1 MNLTKSA
8 KLICELR
15 KSRRM
20 TQKQVADILG
30 IEPKTVSKWEN
41 GRGFP
46 DVSCVAELAEIFG
59 VSEKALLTGELNQN
73 GEEVGNM
80 RKTAFYVCP
89 HCGSF
94 VSGTGEFMVNCC
106 GTVLR
111 PLDAMTED
119 GEHIAEINETD
130 GEFYIKFN
138 HEMSKEHYIGF
149 VSYVSYDRVMTV
161 RLYPEQDSEVRMPKM
176 YGGKFYFYCN
186 RHGLF
191 EQTAEIEKKEK
202 KGKSSG
208 ANMTALMSAFARAYH
223 FKHSENPVFADE
235 LSEKLLGK
243 ADYGRIEKFIADAKG
258 DVAAYVNEYLAPTPL
273 ARAKFCDD
281 VLKNEVR
288 TGARQYV
295 ILGCGLDTFSLG
307 DNAGKIEVFEIDTA
321 EMIDDKLRRIKRAGL
336 KSRAHCIAADL
347 SRDDI
352 ETVLEENGFDF
363 GKKTVFSCLGLL
375 YYLTKEEIS
384 ALFEKISGF
393 AADGSTVVFDFA
405 DNHLFSSQVPRVADT
420 VRMAQMSGNPM
431 KSCFGYGELELLL
444 QKHGF
449 LIYEFLNNKDIGKY
463 FANSDEISAF
473 EHINFALAALQR
485 KSTN

>member
-1 MNLTKSA
+1 MNLTKSS

-15 KSRRM
+15 KKCGM

-30 IEPKTVSKWEN
+30 IEPKTVSKWET

-46 DVSCVAELAEIFG
+46 DVSYVAELADIFG
-59 VSEKALLTGELNQN
+59 VSEKTLLTGERNQN

-94 VSGTGEFMVNCC
+94 VSGTGEFVPNCC
-106 GTVLR
+106 GAVLR
-111 PLDAMTED
+111 PLEPKTAD
-119 GEHIAEINETD
+119 GEHLAEITENE

-149 VSYVSYDRVMTV
+149 AAYVSYDRIMTV
-161 RLYPEQDSEVRMPKM
+161 RLYPEQDSEVHMPRM

-191 EQTAEIEKKEK
+191 EQTAETERKEKKEK
-202 KGKSSG
+202 NSG

-223 FKHSENPVFADE
+223 YKHSEKPIFADKF
-235 LSEKLLGK
+235 SEKLLGK
-243 ADYGRIEKFIADAKG
+243 ADYDRIEKFIADAKG
-258 DVAAYVNEYLAPTPL
+258 NVAAYVNEYLAPTPL

-281 VLKNEVR
+281 VLKNELR

-321 EMIDDKLRRIKRAGL
+321 EVINDKLRRIRRAGL
-336 KSRAHCIAADL
+336 KSGAHCIAADL
-347 SRDDI
+347 SRDDLK
-352 ETVLEENGFDF
+352 TVLAENGFDF

-375 YYLTKEEIS
+375 YYLSKEEIS
-384 ALFEKISGF
+384 ALFEKIADF

-405 DNHLFSSQVPRVADT
+405 DNHLFSSQVPRVAET
-420 VRMAQMSGNPM
+420 VRLAEMSGNPM
-431 KSCFGYGELELLL
+431 KSCFGYGELEMLL

-449 LIYEFLNNKDIGKY
+449 LLYEFLNDKDIGKY
-463 FANSDEISAF
+463 FESSDEISAF

-485 KSTN
+485 KSTD